1 MLATAW
7 IPVLLDYDRDEEFTG
22 DDADQ
27 FSTICNLGGAYEF
40 VTVILPIMDSAD
52 VTLYVQKTDA
62 VDEIPALL
70 YVLDYD
76 AAGALVQTSATV
88 STAAFTLTY
97 RIGGAQFFRLKC
109 SANQDPDITFYC
121 RGFNRN

>member
-1 MLATAW
+1 MIPTGW
-7 IPVLLDYDRDEEFTG
+7 VPVLLDIDRDEEFTG
-22 DDADQ
+22 DDANQ
-27 FSTICNLGGAYEF
+27 FSTVCDLGGAYEF
-40 VTVILPIMDSAD
+40 VTVILPIMDSAT

-62 VDEIPALL
+62 IDEVPALL

-88 STAAFTLTY
+88 STAAFALTY

-109 SANQDPDITFYC
+109 SHDQDPDITFYC
-121 RGFNRN
+121 RGFNRD